1 MKRLMMSAVRDAHLK
16 SILNVPVIGS
26 GQTRRRPHGPDLSL
40 PRNSGI
46 SFTIED
52 STLSLS

>member
-26 GQTRRRPHGPDLSL
+26 GQTRHRPRGPDLSL
-40 PRNSGI
+40 PW
-46 SFTIED
+46 
-52 STLSLS
+52 